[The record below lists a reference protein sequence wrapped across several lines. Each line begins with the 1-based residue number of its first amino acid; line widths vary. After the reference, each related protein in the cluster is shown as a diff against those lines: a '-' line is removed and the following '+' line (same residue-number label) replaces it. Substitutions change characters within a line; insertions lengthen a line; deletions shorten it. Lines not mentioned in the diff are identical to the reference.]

1 MNTFKE
7 KSKQTF
13 NKQALDY
20 DTSIQGEH
28 ARKLYK
34 PIIENLQGKKIHS
47 ILDLG
52 CGTGALL
59 EQIRELNLAEELS
72 GIDISA
78 EMLKIAKS
86 RLGNHATLILGDTEK
101 LPFQDNSFDAI
112 ICNDSFHHYPLPHI
126 VLEEV
131 SRCLRENG
139 ILVIGDCWQPAGAR
153 QIMNL
158 YMKHSNSGD
167 VKIYSKKEMLQ
178 LLSKDFHNIEW
189 KHLDTTSCMIVAY
202 NN

>member
-7 KSKQTF
+7 KSKQAF

-34 PIIENLQGKKIHS
+34 PIIENLKGKKIHS

-52 CGTGALL
+52 CGTGVLL
-59 EQIRELNLAEELS
+59 EQIKELNLAEELS

-139 ILVIGDCWQPAGAR
+139 ILVIGDCWQPTGAR

-178 LLSKDFHNIEW
+178 LLSKNFHDIKWE
-189 KHLDTTSCMIVAY
+189 HLDNTSCLIVAY

>member
-1 MNTFKE
+1 MNAFKE

-86 RLGNHATLILGDTEK
+86 RLGNHATLIL
-101 LPFQDNSFDAI
+101 L
-112 ICNDSFHHYPLPHI
+112 
-126 VLEEV
+126 
-131 SRCLRENG
+131 
-139 ILVIGDCWQPAGAR
+139 
-153 QIMNL
+153 
-158 YMKHSNSGD
+158 
-167 VKIYSKKEMLQ
+167 
-178 LLSKDFHNIEW
+178 
-189 KHLDTTSCMIVAY
+189 
-202 NN
+202 